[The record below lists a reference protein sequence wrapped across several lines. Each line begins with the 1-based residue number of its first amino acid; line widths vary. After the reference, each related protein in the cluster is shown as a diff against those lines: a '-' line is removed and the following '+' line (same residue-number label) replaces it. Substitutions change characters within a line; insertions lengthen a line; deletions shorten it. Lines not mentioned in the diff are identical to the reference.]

1 MMIPRPVRPALF
13 VGVLVAAA
21 ILTACSS
28 YDKNAITVIAECTNG
43 PGNPSGCNTP
53 TFADF
58 MPAGDDNNKI
68 VGVGDFMIQRCGS
81 LDCHGQVGRP
91 LRLYGKDALRLADA
105 GTGGTA
111 PSTLNN
117 TTPQEYQADFD
128 TIVALQPE
136 DMARVMT
143 GIQDPNTLLL
153 LLKPTNSLVHKGGP
167 VIFASPPDYGFL
179 CLVDWLTYDKFDA
192 AGTAGNCPK
201 AKISFP

>member
-1 MMIPRPVRPALF
+1 MTTRRPLRSRSLAVALA
-13 VGVLVAAA
+13 LAALGA
-21 ILTACSS
+21 AACSS
-28 YDKNAITVIAECTNG
+28 YDKNELTIITECTNG
-43 PGNPSGCNTP
+43 PSAGCNTP
-53 TFADF
+53 SYADF
-58 MPAGDDNNKI
+58 APPGDDNSKV

-105 GTGGTA
+105 GTGGA
-111 PSTLNN
+111 LPSTLNA
-117 TTPQEYQADFD
+117 TAPQEYQADFD
-128 TIVALQPE
+128 AVVALQPE

-179 CLVDWLTYDKFDA
+179 CLVNWLTYDKFTPE
-192 AGTAGNCPK
+192 GTAGDCPK
-201 AKISFP
+201 AKITFP